1 MTPWRYAAPSHPWVH
16 PVPAFSDNYLWLLQ
30 SPDARRAAIVDPGDA
45 APVLQALE
53 ARGLE
58 LVCILLTH
66 HHADHAGGVAELT
79 ARTGARVIGP
89 RSEKIPGVTEPVG
102 DGDHVDPGLGG
113 PIGRVLAVP
122 GHTLEHIAYLFP
134 SLGAD
139 PRPLLFCGDT
149 LFAAGCG
156 RVFEGTPEQMLASL
170 DSLAALAP
178 DTLVFCAHEY
188 TLSNLRFAA
197 AADPDAA
204 EVANRLTEAGA
215 MRAAGIATVPST
227 IGIERATNPFLRVDQ
242 PGIVQQAAG
251 RLGHAP
257 SHRVETFAA
266 IRQWKNEFR

>member
-1 MTPWRYAAPSHPWVH
+1 MTPWRYAAPPHPWVH

-30 SPDARRAAIVDPGDA
+30 SPDTRRAAIVDPGDA
-45 APVLQALE
+45 APVLKALE
-53 ARGLE
+53 ARDLD

-89 RSEKIPGVTEPVG
+89 RSEKIPCVTAPVG
-102 DGDHVDPGLGG
+102 DGDHVDPGLGE

-139 PRPLLFCGDT
+139 SRPLLFCGDT

-156 RVFEGTPEQMLASL
+156 RVFEGTPRQMLASL
-170 DSLAALAP
+170 DSLAALAD
-178 DTLVFCAHEY
+178 DTLIFCAHEY

-204 EVANRLTEAGA
+204 EVANRLIEAGA
-215 MRAAGIATVPST
+215 MRAAGIPTVPST

-242 PGIVQQAAG
+242 PGIVRQAEG
-251 RLGHAP
+251 RLGQAP
-257 SHRVETFAA
+257 SDRVETFAA
-266 IRQWKNEFR
+266 IRQWKNDFR

>member
-1 MTPWRYAAPSHPWVH
+1 MTPWRYAAPPHPWVH

-45 APVLQALE
+45 APVIQALE
-53 ARGLE
+53 ARQLE

-89 RSEKIPGVTEPVG
+89 QSKKIPGVTEPVG

-113 PIGRVLAVP
+113 PVGRVLAVP
-122 GHTLEHIAYLFP
+122 GHTLDHIAYLFP
-134 SLGAD
+134 SLGPD

-178 DTLVFCAHEY
+178 DTLVYCAHEY

-197 AADPDAA
+197 AADPEAA
-204 EVANRLTEAGA
+204 EVVNRLAEAGA
-215 MRAAGIATVPST
+215 MRAAGFATVPTT
-227 IGIERATNPFLRVDQ
+227 IRIERETNPFLRVDQ
-242 PGIVQQAAG
+242 PGVVRQAAG

-257 SHRVETFAA
+257 ANRAETFAA
-266 IRQWKNEFR
+266 IRQWKNDFR